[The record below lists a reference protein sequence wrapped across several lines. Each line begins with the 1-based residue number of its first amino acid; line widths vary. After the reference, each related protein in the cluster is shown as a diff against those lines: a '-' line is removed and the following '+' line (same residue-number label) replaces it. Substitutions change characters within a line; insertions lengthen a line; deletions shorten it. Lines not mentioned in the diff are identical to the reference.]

1 MVGVLGE
8 GQGAGKRWA
17 RGHHVGREQR
27 PRYMEGAGGQDGVRE
42 SLAGAPSPVPPVKQ
56 ESCGSGPG
64 RGRFIEEDGPSP
76 KS

>member
-42 SLAGAPSPVPPVKQ
+42 SLAGAPSPVPPVINKRAVVPAQ
-56 ESCGSGPG
+56 AGVAS
-64 RGRFIEEDGPSP
+64 
-76 KS
+76 